1 VKAAYANRIQL
12 WSDGFYRTP
21 KVHYDQ
27 TTLTGRPFYYFSYGA
42 ACSEVAI
49 DTLTGESRL
58 LKVDILHD
66 VGSSINPAIDIGQIE
81 GGFIQG
87 VGWLTTEQLVWNDKG
102 YLATHAPSTY
112 KIPAT
117 GDVPAHF
124 KIELWPEANRED
136 NVFGSKAVGEPP
148 LMLAISV
155 WEAIRDAVAALG
167 GKQPVQMKAPATAEN
182 VLAAMGRGRET

>member
-1 VKAAYANRIQL
+1 V
-12 WSDGFYRTP
+12 
-21 KVHYDQ
+21 
-27 TTLTGRPFYYFSYGA
+27 
-42 ACSEVAI
+42 
-49 DTLTGESRL
+49 

-87 VGWLTTEQLVWNDKG
+87 MGWLTTEQLVWNEKG
-102 YLATHAPSTY
+102 QLATHAPSTY

-124 KIELWPEANRED
+124 KVALWPEPNRED

-148 LMLAISV
+148 FMLAISV
-155 WEAIRDAVAALG
+155 YEALKDAIAAARG
-167 GKQPVQMKAPATAEN
+167 DGEVVQLTAPATAEN
-182 VLAAMGRGRET
+182 VLWAVQQGRGEAAAPGI